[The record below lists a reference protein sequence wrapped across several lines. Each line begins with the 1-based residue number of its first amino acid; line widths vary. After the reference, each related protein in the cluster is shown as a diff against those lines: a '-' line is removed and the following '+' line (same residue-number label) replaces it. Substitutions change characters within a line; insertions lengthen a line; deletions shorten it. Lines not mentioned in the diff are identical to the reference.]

1 MEKFGVDYEVVDVK
15 EYITLA
21 DSFVKNK
28 TGSGHGEAKLYVGN
42 ESEELNTF
50 FQDFSF
56 ECFVYKSDLLKYLN
70 DAKDEFIN
78 PQQNYVD
85 KIGIF
90 NRYLENKKTIEE
102 YKQNYYKLNLRRIDV
117 NPPRVYIKSDDLI
130 FDIIRNIGL
139 PNISY
144 LSFIKLKRKIDGQI
158 SLYLR
163 IFIDYGLEDNS
174 FADKNESTSIE
185 ENSSLSENEK
195 KTLIKARI
203 GQGQFREKLLSEC
216 PYCPITM
223 LNDERILIASHIK
236 PWVVSNDKEKID
248 PKNGLMLSPTYD
260 RLFDRGFISFND
272 DKTMLVSP
280 WLSPM
285 NQKRLQI
292 YNGKIIKDVNLDNQ
306 RKIYMKYHRENI
318 FNK

>member
-1 MEKFGVDYEVVDVK
+1 MEMFGENYEVLDVK

-28 TGSGHGEAKLYVGN
+28 IGTGHGEAKLYVGN
-42 ESEELNTF
+42 ESEELNNF
-50 FQDFSF
+50 FEDFSF
-56 ECFVYKSDLLKYLN
+56 DCYVSKSDLLKYLN

-85 KIGIF
+85 KIGVY
-90 NRYLENKKTIEE
+90 NRYLENKNQIEV
-102 YKQNYYKLNLRRIDV
+102 YKQNYYKLRLRRIDV
-117 NPPRVYIKSDDLI
+117 NPPRVYVKSDDLV
-130 FDIIRNIGL
+130 FDIIRNVGL

-144 LSFIKLKRKIDGQI
+144 LSFIKLKKKSDGQI

-163 IFIDYGLEDNS
+163 IFIDYGLEDNDI
-174 FADKNESTSIE
+174 AEKNESTSIE
-185 ENSSLSENEK
+185 LNSSLSEVEK
-195 KTLIKARI
+195 KTLIRARI
-203 GQGQFREKLLSEC
+203 GQGQFREKLLNEC
-216 PYCPITM
+216 PFCPITM
-223 LNDERILIASHIK
+223 INDERILIASHIK
-236 PWVVSNDKEKID
+236 PWVTSNDKEKID
-248 PKNGLMLSPTYD
+248 PKNGLMLSPTFD

-285 NQKRLQI
+285 NQKRLQV
-292 YNGKIIKDVNLDNQ
+292 YNGKFIKDINLDEK
-306 RKIYMKYHRENI
+306 RKEYMKYHRENI